1 MADHQ
6 DAPPPPITPSLYAQ
20 KPDAPLSSLPVQL
33 DVDSLAKKLPEQ
45 HLEAVAANWRLSC
58 YLATAQTFLQKN
70 GRLARKLEVSDIKP
84 RCASP
89 PLALPSSSLSVYIF
103 L

>member
-6 DAPPPPITPSLYAQ
+6 NAPPPPITPSLYAQ

-45 HLEAVAANWRLSC
+45 HLEAIAANWRLSC

-84 RCASP
+84 RCAP
-89 PLALPSSSLSVYIF
+89 PPVALPSSSLFVCKF